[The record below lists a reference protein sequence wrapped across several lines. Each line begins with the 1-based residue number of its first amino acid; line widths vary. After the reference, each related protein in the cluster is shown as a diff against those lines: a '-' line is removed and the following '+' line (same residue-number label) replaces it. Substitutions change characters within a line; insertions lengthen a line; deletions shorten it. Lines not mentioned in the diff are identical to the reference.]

1 MSRLIYI
8 NGMGPNF
15 RGDNIYEFI
24 FSDTLEV
31 FGENWESKP
40 ANGYPLPPDIEY
52 IKKVG
57 TLVNEE
63 IVFELVQD
71 SDVFSV
77 IDSMD
82 NVIALGWEKE
92 TNEIDFSL
100 TKRLVFHFGDT
111 EEDVK
116 NKDIA
121 KHIVS
126 VYNEDG
132 KRRNKTEIVKDII
145 DLL

>member
-1 MSRLIYI
+1 MNRLIYI

-15 RGDNIYEFI
+15 RGDNMYEFI

-40 ANGYPLPPDIEY
+40 ANGYPLPPDMEY

-57 TLVNEE
+57 TLVHEE
-63 IVFELVQD
+63 IVFELIQD

-92 TNEIDFSL
+92 TSEVDFSL
-100 TKRLVFHFGDT
+100 TKRLVFQFGDT
-111 EEDVK
+111 EEEVK
-116 NKDIA
+116 NKLYERDIVLQFE
-121 KHIVS
+121 KEV
-126 VYNEDG
+126 VYE
-132 KRRNKTEIVKDII
+132 K
-145 DLL
+145 

>member
-1 MSRLIYI
+1 MSQLIYI

-57 TLVNEE
+57 TLINED
-63 IVFELVQD
+63 ITLELIQD
-71 SDVFSV
+71 SDVFSL

-82 NVIALGWEKE
+82 GVIALGWEKE
-92 TNEIDFSL
+92 NDEVDFSL
-100 TKRLVFHFGDT
+100 TKRLVFHFGDS

-116 NKDIA
+116 NKLYERDIVLQFE
-121 KHIVS
+121 KEV
-126 VYNEDG
+126 VYEN
-132 KRRNKTEIVKDII
+132 
-145 DLL
+145 

>member
-1 MSRLIYI
+1 MNRLIYI

-57 TLVNEE
+57 TLVHEE

-71 SDVFSV
+71 SDVFSI

-92 TNEIDFSL
+92 TNDIDFSL
-100 TKRLVFHFGDT
+100 VKRLVFQFGDT

-116 NKDIA
+116 NKL
-121 KHIVS
+121 
-126 VYNEDG
+126 YE
-132 KRRNKTEIVKDII
+132 RDII
-145 DLL
+145 LQFEKEVVYEK